1 METLK
6 QLYHEF
12 EFFPVCGLEALTELG
27 IILTST
33 GSVLTSP
40 CDKYIFLT
48 IVFRSDF
55 SGRLICNV
63 CFEADT
69 KFS

>member
-6 QLYHEF
+6 QLYYAF